1 MQIVENEVV
10 SGKTVTIDEKH
21 FVNCRYKNCT
31 VIYSGG
37 DYGWTNTTF
46 ENCQMT
52 LAGAAQR
59 TATLLGNFGL
69 IPPSGSAVPLGGQFP
84 KKPGGDVQ

>member
-1 MQIVENEVV
+1 MQIVQDEVV

-59 TATLLGNFGL
+59 TAALLGNFGL
-69 IPPSGSAVPLGGQFP
+69 IPPSGGTVPVGGQSP
-84 KKPGGDVQ
+84 KKSNGGVQ